1 MLEIK
6 DLKVSVDPSAS
17 SGQGSKEILKG
28 INLEVGAGRRPGR
41 ASGPEGE
48 IHVLMGPNAS
58 GKSTLAHA
66 VMGHPKYRVEGGG
79 ISFEGKDITK
89 LSPDKRAKLGIFLAF
104 QNPTEVP
111 GVNFLNFLRIAKKGQ
126 NGKSEEISFSEF
138 RKIVEDRAKE
148 LKIPN
153 ALLKRS
159 LNEGFSGGEK
169 KRSEMFQLSVL
180 EPKLA
185 ILDEIDS
192 GLDVDAL
199 KLVANAI
206 KQFSILNSQSSVL
219 LITHY
224 ARILKYLKPD
234 FVHIM
239 RDGQIVE
246 SGGPELAERVEEKGF
261 ESFKE
266 VVSYG
271 ARTR

>member
-1 MLEIK
+1 MLKIK
-6 DLKVSVDPSAS
+6 DLKVSIE
-17 SGQGSKEILKG
+17 GKEILKG
-28 INLEVGAGRRPGR
+28 IDLEIKPGQ
-41 ASGPEGE
+41 

-58 GKSTLAHA
+58 GKSTLAYTI
-66 VMGHPKYRVEGGG
+66 MGHPKYKVHGGQ
-79 ISFEGKDITK
+79 ITVQGKDITK

-111 GVNFLNFLRIAKKGQ
+111 GVNFLNFLRTAKKGR
-126 NGKSEEISFSEF
+126 NGKNGEESFSEF
-138 RKIVEDRAKE
+138 KKNVLDRAKD
-148 LKIPN
+148 LKIPE

-199 KLVANAI
+199 KTIAQTIQKKKEKGMAI
-206 KQFSILNSQSSVL
+206 L

-224 ARILKYLKPD
+224 NRLLKYLTPD
-234 FVHIM
+234 FVYIM
-239 RDGQIVE
+239 HDGRIVE
-246 SGGPELAERVEEKGF
+246 KGGSDLANRIEEVGF
-261 ESFKE
+261 EVNRKE
-266 VVSYG
+266 VRYEAG
-271 ARTR
+271 I